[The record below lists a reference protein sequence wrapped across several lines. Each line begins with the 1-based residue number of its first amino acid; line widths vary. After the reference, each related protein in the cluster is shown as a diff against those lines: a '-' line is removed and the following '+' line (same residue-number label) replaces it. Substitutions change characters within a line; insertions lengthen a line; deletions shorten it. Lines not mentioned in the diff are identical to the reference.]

1 MCLGYAMDCKLIHLH
16 LSGSRLTYMQ
26 VAKYALPTAGVL
38 GLELLSLGQGKQRSP
53 LSLHRSEVIQNL
65 STLLAA
71 LKWVVTREDG
81 NYEIC
86 SQARYVLQNIL
97 DVVLDPSQSTSRTA
111 TNGVKENGNMTSEQ
125 WFDQTRSEP
134 DFWSMLPHHP
144 LLADSRQPDRV

>member
-1 MCLGYAMDCKLIHLH
+1 MDRMLINLR
-16 LSGSRLTYMQ
+16 LSGNRLTYMQ

-38 GLELLSLGQGKQRSP
+38 GLELLNIGQSKERSP

-71 LKWVVTREDG
+71 LKWVVTRLDG
-81 NYEIC
+81 FYEIC

-97 DVVLDPSQSTSRTA
+97 DVVLDPSQSTSRTT
-111 TNGVKENGNMTSEQ
+111 TNGVRENGNMTSEE

-134 DFWSMLPHHP
+134 DFWSMLPQHP
-144 LLADSRQPDRV
+144 LLADSKKPDRV